1 MDLSLIL
8 AMALMNKIKNLAN
21 NLKARYIIFSNGAF
35 IYDNFKDEILNIEY
49 IDHNEAKKVL
59 RPS

>member
-1 MDLSLIL
+1 
-8 AMALMNKIKNLAN
+8 MNKIKNLAN